1 LDDPFSAAVGAHK
14 AGD

>member
-1 LDDPFSAAVGAHK
+1 VGAHK